1 MHYASLRNGTTVSE
15 GSILSISS
23 GEYISA
29 DGGNDKVDGVILPTG
44 STLTIEKGGILSID
58 SDFVNNGTI
67 INNGGTILVK
77 DGGTLAP
84 YMQES
89 DAAKN
94 GCGSLK
100 CLGGD
105 IIIMKGGA
113 VYAGLNDSSG
123 SIVPFQLDKNSTLIN
138 QGLLVYG
145 SLRLG
150 EASRIELYGGSKT
163 VGSVYEASYL
173 RYSAPSSASTADELK
188 KMGFVNVI
196 DHGGTISYT
205 LVFPLEQRYRLS
217 TYNQNFLQGSTS
229 TAQLQ
234 QTVYQSEVD
243 DVNFGMYLSS
253 GIRSGYEPH
262 AFNASEYASLAEQLK
277 ELDQCLRSPED
288 HTPDEIKECIDKT
301 LDAIENYSAQPS
313 SELSGNKEHLEM
325 VKNELNDKSRTLTR
339 CTAAFQARKEDRRAG
354 KQPRKLSRTNI
365 RKSHWSWEK
374 RSALTHHRSLMRSA
388 VRSSVLGQPDC
399 HPGTDIEMFF
409 NEQKAKMAEFAAKTL
424 AVRMIDL
431 SIRDMQLSYSGSN
444 DQETKGINAEMLGSE
459 NINNGA
465 AEIQGRA
472 DFERMMQGVQTWD
485 DLNALR
491 SLTLNNN
498 GSGLINELSRS
509 SKSII
514 NEENQAERMREAQKE
529 LEQRRHDDPVMGM

>member
-1 MHYASLRNGTTVSE
+1 MSSYAKNANNVKDSFKVFVGDRMHYASLRDGTTVSE

-150 EASRIELYGGSKT
+150 EASRIELYDGSKT

-173 RYSAPSSASTADELK
+173 RYMVPSSASTADELK

-205 LVFPLEQRYRLS
+205 MVFPLEQRYRLS

-234 QTVYQSEVD
+234 QSVYQSEVD
-243 DVNFGMYLSS
+243 DVSFGMYLSS

-262 AFNASEYASLAEQLK
+262 IYKAGGVVINDTNMPK
-277 ELDQCLRSPED
+277 N
-288 HTPDEIKECIDKT
+288 IKVE
-301 LDAIENYSAQPS
+301 
-313 SELSGNKEHLEM
+313 
-325 VKNELNDKSRTLTR
+325 
-339 CTAAFQARKEDRRAG
+339 
-354 KQPRKLSRTNI
+354 KL
-365 RKSHWSWEK
+365 
-374 RSALTHHRSLMRSA
+374 
-388 VRSSVLGQPDC
+388 
-399 HPGTDIEMFF
+399 
-409 NEQKAKMAEFAAKTL
+409 
-424 AVRMIDL
+424 
-431 SIRDMQLSYSGSN
+431 
-444 DQETKGINAEMLGSE
+444 
-459 NINNGA
+459 
-465 AEIQGRA
+465 
-472 DFERMMQGVQTWD
+472 
-485 DLNALR
+485 
-491 SLTLNNN
+491 
-498 GSGLINELSRS
+498 GL
-509 SKSII
+509 
-514 NEENQAERMREAQKE
+514 
-529 LEQRRHDDPVMGM
+529 

>member
-1 MHYASLRNGTTVSE
+1 MALSSDNNSRRGKYNEILNDIHDAIGT
-15 GSILSISS
+15 
-23 GEYISA
+23 
-29 DGGNDKVDGVILPTG
+29 D
-44 STLTIEKGGILSID
+44 
-58 SDFVNNGTI
+58 
-67 INNGGTILVK
+67 
-77 DGGTLAP
+77 LAI
-84 YMQES
+84 
-89 DAAKN
+89 AA
-94 GCGSLK
+94 
-100 CLGGD
+100 GGD
-105 IIIMKGGA
+105 
-113 VYAGLNDSSG
+113 D
-123 SIVPFQLDKNSTLIN
+123 
-138 QGLLVYG
+138 
-145 SLRLG
+145 
-150 EASRIELYGGSKT
+150 
-163 VGSVYEASYL
+163 
-173 RYSAPSSASTADELK
+173 
-188 KMGFVNVI
+188 
-196 DHGGTISYT
+196 
-205 LVFPLEQRYRLS
+205 
-217 TYNQNFLQGSTS
+217 
-229 TAQLQ
+229 
-234 QTVYQSEVD
+234 
-243 DVNFGMYLSS
+243 
-253 GIRSGYEPH
+253 

-325 VKNELNDKSRTLTR
+325 VKNELNDKKSDIDEMYGSFSSKERR
-339 CTAAFQARKEDRRAG
+339 QKGWEAAEEAVENDH
-354 KQPRKLSRTNI
+354 P
-365 RKSHWSWEK
+365 EK
-374 RSALTHHRSLMRSA
+374 PLELGEEVSFDASQKFDEIGSQI
-388 VRSSVLGQPDC
+388 RSSVLGQPDC
-399 HPGTDIEMFF
+399 PPGTDIEMFF

-491 SLTLNNN
+491 NLTLNNN

-514 NEENQAERMREAQKE
+514 NEEDQAERMREAQKE